1 MIGIVIVEDEA
12 YIRKGMVLT
21 TPWQEFGCEVI
32 GEAKDG
38 LEGYNLIKK
47 LKPDII
53 ITDVSMPVMDG
64 IEMIRKLDDEL
75 EAEFIIISGFNDFNY
90 AQQAIKLGVKD
101 YLLKPIDDEDFYF
114 TLKKVVKVIEERKE
128 QIKQLERQVL
138 IEEGKTELFYEESY
152 DNNYD
157 GRKRYVTKAVKWIE
171 EHYQEGIAIGEVAE
185 ALEISESYLSR
196 LFKKYT
202 DYTFVEFLTDYR
214 LKMAI
219 QLLRD
224 HTIKVYE
231 VSEKVGYNDPK
242 YFSILFKKKIGVTP
256 MEFKNNLSG
265 EQDNKQKDEYN
276 E

>member
-21 TPWQEFGCEVI
+21 TPWEEFGCKVI

-47 LKPDII
+47 LRPDII

-64 IEMIRKLDDEL
+64 IEMIRKLDGEY
-75 EAEFIIISGFNDFNY
+75 EAEYIIISGFNDFNY

-101 YLLKPIDDEDFYF
+101 YLLKPIDDDDFYF
-114 TLKKVVKVIEERKE
+114 TLKKVVKVLEERKE
-128 QIKQLERQVL
+128 QTKQLDRQLLV
-138 IEEGKTELFYEESY
+138 EEGKTLLFNEESY

-171 EHYQEGIAIGEVAE
+171 EHYHEGIAIGDVAE
-185 ALEISESYLSR
+185 AMDISESYLSR

-214 LKMAI
+214 LRIAI
-219 QLLRD
+219 QLLKD

-242 YFSILFKKKIGVTP
+242 YFSILFKKKMGVTP
-256 MEFKNNLSG
+256 MEFKNNLSD
-265 EQDNKQKDEYN
+265 ESENKEIN